1 MRIEL
6 VVVLV
11 LTLALALALAICT
24 AWKPKLGFNSRNV
37 IHSKDLILGNPAGMI
52 VKTKVQI
59 KPAVSNCKSVV
70 MIMPGNENILNHSNL
85 WDLFSRKLGRRKACK
100 YIPESYVIH
109 DTASSDFAELLDSHP
124 VHDASQ
130 FILKGE
136 ESGITPLYLAR
147 QGLEDV
153 LDTIKCN
160 KLVAR
165 TFAPTACT
173 QAQLDLQKY
182 TLAQKL
188 IPNPMILGRRVF
200 RIRCFLLLTQKS
212 MVTSGYL
219 HENGLVHW
227 ARDRYN
233 PDHQTV
239 NTVLASRTNM
249 SRGRSAETI
258 KQMYNGYPLTIK
270 ELSEYLT
277 QQGLGQAVESNIT
290 NALQALCHV
299 MQSELSSGLYAVDI
313 ALNKMG
319 EAFLLKVKRCQQDA
333 TEDDSE
339 VDILTRIRKD
349 ALAVQQVIAVPGNT
363 AFRKIW
369 PQPSWQA

>member
-1 MRIEL
+1 MIDMEIEL

-11 LTLALALALAICT
+11 LIIALAIYS
-24 AWKPKLGFNSRNV
+24 ALKPKLTINSHKV
-37 IHSKDLILGNPAGMI
+37 IHSTNLVLGNPADI
-52 VKTKVQI
+52 ILKSKPVVTACKTI
-59 KPAVSNCKSVV
+59 V
-70 MIMPGNENILNHSNL
+70 MIMPGNKKLLKHFNL
-85 WDLFSRKLGRRKACK
+85 WDLFSRKLGRPQACK

-109 DTASSDFAELLDSHP
+109 DTASSDFAELLDSEP

-147 QGLEDV
+147 QGLDDV

-188 IPNPMILGRRVF
+188 IPDPMILGRRVF
-200 RIRCFLLLTQKS
+200 KVRCFLLLTQKS
-212 MVTSGYL
+212 TVTSGYL

-233 PDHQTV
+233 PDHQTA

-249 SRGRSAETI
+249 SRGRSADII
-258 KQMYNGYPLTIK
+258 KQVYNGYPLTIK

-277 QQGLGQAVESNIT
+277 QQGLGQAVDSNIT
-290 NALQALCHV
+290 NALQGLCHV
-299 MQSELSSGLYAVDI
+299 MQSELSSALYAVDI

-333 TEDDSE
+333 TVNDFE
-339 VDILTRIRKD
+339 VDVLTQVWKD
-349 ALAVQQVIAVPGNT
+349 ALVVQQAVMLSGNR